1 MVHPW
6 QLDTIYTGWLRRAG
20 PGRVLETHTQFSAEQ
35 KLIPARG
42 KAVIDTQISIAVPN
56 GTYGRVAPRSGLGER
71 HLAKAPLLPATHGG
85 SSTSCEVRY

>member
-1 MVHPW
+1 M
-6 QLDTIYTGWLRRAG
+6 
-20 PGRVLETHTQFSAEQ
+20 LETHTWLSAEQ

-71 HLAKAPLLPATHGG
+71 HLAKALPPATHGG